1 MAVNHAAILFIFAA
15 SGNARI
21 IPAIR
26 PSKLP
31 ADRPARTANR
41 DHKRIKTGAGSSQ
54 PLLRT
59 FGPRQKVRETL
70 VDEHALGGLAVLR
83 VLVIFG
89 AINVRLR
96 QFVFRLAAVIR
107 GAVEIRSEVPLVT
120 SRLSH

>member
-1 MAVNHAAILFIFAA
+1 MPLSCSSSPLPETPASYPLFV
-15 SGNARI
+15 
-21 IPAIR
+21 
-26 PSKLP
+26 PSSYLLI
-31 ADRPARTANR
+31 DRLKPLAGVDL

-89 AINVRLR
+89 AINVRLH